1 MRFIKSQFA
10 VFDLINKRVR
20 LMYANISFG
29 ISDFFFNQSNLMV
42 IRISFFFFSSFKPAL
57 WFIYGVVGPLH

>member
-42 IRISFFFFSSFKPAL
+42 IRISFFFLFK
-57 WFIYGVVGPLH
+57 F